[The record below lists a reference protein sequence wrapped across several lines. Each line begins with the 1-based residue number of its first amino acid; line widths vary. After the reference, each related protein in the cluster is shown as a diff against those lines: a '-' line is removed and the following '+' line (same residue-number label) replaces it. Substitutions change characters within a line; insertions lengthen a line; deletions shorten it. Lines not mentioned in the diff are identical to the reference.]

1 MEGFTAADPAAAS
14 PALVAT
20 SLVLVAATLAQ
31 NLALAVC
38 VSVASSRHTALTL
51 HADLV
56 RGIKL
61 EPKNDQLSMIS

>member
-1 MEGFTAADPAAAS
+1 MPRHRQRLARARLLPGPAAAS

-38 VSVASSRHTALTL
+38 VSVASSRHAAVTQHT
-51 HADLV
+51 
-56 RGIKL
+56 
-61 EPKNDQLSMIS
+61 E

>member
-38 VSVASSRHTALTL
+38 VSVASSRHAAVTL
-51 HADLV
+51 HADV
-56 RGIKL
+56 V
-61 EPKNDQLSMIS
+61 